1 MKRGFT
7 FLEVCL
13 GGTLS
18 LLLGLV
24 MLWTLIPVLRYSA
37 WGYGR
42 AEVVQASALLSAR
55 LSADLS
61 TAPLDGI
68 TLPDAV
74 DKGLLGIHGITGVTD
89 TGVAIWAKSLVLY
102 RWDAPTASISRM
114 EWTQGVRQDL
124 PTLLPLPQ
132 IRTCFAHPNRSL
144 HRLSQGIV
152 KEFSLSGTS
161 LPLKLHLLVQV
172 QVPGGRPPERYVH
185 DELIYLRNG
194 TR

>member
-18 LLLGLV
+18 LLLGLI
-24 MLWTLIPVLRYSA
+24 MLWALIPVLRYSA

-42 AEVVQASALLSAR
+42 AEVVQASALLSSR

-61 TAPLDGI
+61 TAPPEGI
-68 TLPDAV
+68 ILPDAS

-89 TGVAIWAKSLVLY
+89 TGVAVWAKSLILY
-102 RWDAPTASISRM
+102 RWDAPSASISRM
-114 EWTQGVRQDL
+114 EWDQGVVPDH
-124 PTLLPLPQ
+124 PTVLPLQQ
-132 IRTCFAHPNRSL
+132 IRNCFAHPNGSL
-144 HRLSQGIV
+144 RRLSQGIV
-152 KEFSLSGTS
+152 KEFSLSGTN
-161 LPLKLHLLVQV
+161 LPLKLHLLIEV
-172 QVPGGRPPERYVH
+172 QVPGGRPPERYAH
-185 DELIYLRNG
+185 DQQIYLRNG

>member
-18 LLLGLV
+18 LLLGLI
-24 MLWTLIPVLRYSA
+24 MLWALIPVLRYSA

-42 AEVVQASALLSAR
+42 AEVIQASALLSAR
-55 LSADLS
+55 LSADLAM
-61 TAPLDGI
+61 APLEGI
-68 TLPDAV
+68 TLPDAGEP
-74 DKGLLGIHGITGVTD
+74 GLLGIHGITGVTD
-89 TGVAIWAKSLVLY
+89 TGVAVWAKSVVLY
-102 RWDAPTASISRM
+102 RWDAPSASISRM
-114 EWTQGVRQDL
+114 DWTQGVAQDV
-124 PTLLPLPQ
+124 PSLLTLPQ
-132 IRTCFAHPNRSL
+132 IRACFARPNGSL
-144 HRLSQGIV
+144 RRLSQGIV

-161 LPLKLHLLVQV
+161 LPLKLHLLIQV

>member
-1 MKRGFT
+1 MKKGFT

-24 MLWTLIPVLRYSA
+24 MLWALIPVLRYSA

-42 AEVVQASALLSAR
+42 AEVVQASAKLSA
-55 LSADLS
+55 LLCSDLQS
-61 TAPLDGI
+61 APLEGI
-68 TLPDAV
+68 TLGEEV
-74 DKGLLGIHGITGVTD
+74 VGIHGIAGVTD
-89 TGVAIWAKSLVLY
+89 TGMAIWADHLVLY
-102 RWDAPTASISRM
+102 RWEQSSGSLDRM
-114 EWTQGVRQDL
+114 QWTQDVRLDS
-124 PTLLPLPQ
+124 PTGLDTAQ
-132 IRTCFAHPNRSL
+132 IRNCFTVSRNNSL
-144 HRLSQGIV
+144 HRLSQGIL

-161 LPLKLHLLVQV
+161 LPLKLHLMVEV

-185 DELIYLRNG
+185 EQQIYLRNG